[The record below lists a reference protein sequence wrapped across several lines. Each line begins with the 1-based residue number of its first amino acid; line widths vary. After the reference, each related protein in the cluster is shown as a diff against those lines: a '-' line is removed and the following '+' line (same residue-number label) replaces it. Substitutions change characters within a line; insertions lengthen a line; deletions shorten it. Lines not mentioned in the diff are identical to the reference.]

1 MKWKVEF
8 ANPFAEGIP
17 LKEMAQEEQTRNFDE
32 LVSRMSPASRQRA
45 EARAGVMLQEMALA
59 DLRRAR
65 SMSQS
70 QLAEGNS
77 AAQCRQ

>member
-1 MKWKVEF
+1 
-8 ANPFAEGIP
+8 
-17 LKEMAQEEQTRNFDE
+17 MARNFDE
-32 LVSRMSPASRQRA
+32 LVSRMSPESRQRA

-70 QLAEGNS
+70 QLAETMGIR
-77 AAQCRQ
+77 QCLQ